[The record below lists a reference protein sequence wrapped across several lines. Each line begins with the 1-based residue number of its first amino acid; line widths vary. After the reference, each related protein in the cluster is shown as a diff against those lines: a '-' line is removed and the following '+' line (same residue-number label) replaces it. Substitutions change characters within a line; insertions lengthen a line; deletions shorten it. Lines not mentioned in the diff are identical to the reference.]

1 MTFGNAASRNCS
13 QLNGQLMMWELG
25 TVFQVMINKLKFKED
40 EWDELLCVGNFSIN
54 NMKPGIYETIKDE
67 LAMYQLVN
75 QSNTEYYF
83 RFIVWVFN
91 VPEDGYI
98 TKEFTQDSIVSEA
111 GLTHKL
117 IVPQRA
123 FGKQ

>member
-1 MTFGNAASRNCS
+1 
-13 QLNGQLMMWELG
+13 MMWELG

-54 NMKPGIYETIKDE
+54 NMKPRIYETIKDE